1 MYEDMFKTRGYRG
14 LNFLPFPK
22 FIKEQL
28 NSGIITLNPVKTE
41 ATNGNYRYDFTNKN
55 K

>member
-1 MYEDMFKTRGYRG
+1 MFKTRGYRG

-28 NSGIITLNPVKTE
+28 NSGIISLNPVKTE
-41 ATNGNYRYDFTNKN
+41 GNNGNYRYDFSN
-55 K
+55 

>member
-1 MYEDMFKTRGYRG
+1 MFKSRGFRG

-28 NSGIITLNPVKTE
+28 SSGIISLKPIKTE
-41 ATNGNYRYDFTNKN
+41 EANGNYRYDFTNKN
-55 K
+55 I